1 MIIERR
7 PAYPG
12 KIIVS
17 FENQECVAVND
28 EGDPIWYDAATEI
41 RNKLSYPTAV
51 YIHDLKAWSV
61 VDNPENMAILQ
72 EIKEKYFMDKD
83 QIALNLGSEL

>member
-12 KIIVS
+12 KIIVT
-17 FENQECVAVND
+17 FEDQECVAVND
-28 EGDPIWYDAATEI
+28 KGDPIWYDAATEI
-41 RNKLSYPTAV
+41 RDKLPYSIAV

-61 VDNPENMAILQ
+61 VDTPENMATLQ
-72 EIKEKYFMDKD
+72 EIRDKYFMDKD
-83 QIALNLGSEL
+83 QIALNLEGEL